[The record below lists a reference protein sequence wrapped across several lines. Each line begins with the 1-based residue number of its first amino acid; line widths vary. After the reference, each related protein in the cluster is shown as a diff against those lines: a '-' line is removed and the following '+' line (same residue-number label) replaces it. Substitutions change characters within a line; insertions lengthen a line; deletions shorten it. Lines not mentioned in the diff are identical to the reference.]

1 MKLKNISGRSQFMGT
16 YKPQPDKNIRIAL
29 ENQLKAQ
36 AERDGT
42 LKKYVKTNISPIENI
57 TPSSQTD
64 GEEPL
69 HIGFV
74 SKTPYRDI
82 STYKEEWYTHPIDD

>member
-16 YKPQPDKNIRIAL
+16 HKPQPDKNARIAL

-36 AERDGT
+36 AERDGI
-42 LKKYVKTNISPIENI
+42 LKKYVKTNIPPIEN
-57 TPSSQTD
+57 TPVIPKTD
-64 GEEPL
+64 TQDTSNTGL
-69 HIGFV
+69 V

>member
-16 YKPQPDKNIRIAL
+16 HKPQPDKNARIAL

-42 LKKYVKTNISPIENI
+42 LKKYIKTNISPI
-57 TPSSQTD
+57 
-64 GEEPL
+64 
-69 HIGFV
+69 
-74 SKTPYRDI
+74 
-82 STYKEEWYTHPIDD
+82 KE

>member
-36 AERDGT
+36 AEKDGT
-42 LKKYVKTNISPIENI
+42 LKKYVKTIIPPIEN
-57 TPSSQTD
+57 TPIISKTD
-64 GEEPL
+64 AEDLSNTGL
-69 HIGFV
+69 I

-82 STYKEEWYTHPIDD
+82 TTYREEWYINPIDK